1 MPRFA
6 ELHTTTNFTFLEGA
20 SHPEDYVR
28 RAKELELE
36 AVAITDRNSLA
47 GVVRAYAEAKKIDQ
61 RIIIGSELV
70 LSDGQCLIALPM
82 NRTAYGRLCRL
93 ISLGRQR
100 AEKGQCLIHKEDL
113 LEWCEDI
120 IFILRAPE
128 KIDLLFKEN
137 VRYWALE
144 LGPNLYMAAENL
156 LLGHDE
162 RRLVQLHAIAETRNI
177 PMVASNHA
185 LMDVPDKRKV
195 ADILT
200 CIREHCTIEEA
211 GTRLQKNAERHL
223 KGTDEMLELFAG
235 YEAAVWQTQEISR
248 RISFCLS
255 ELKYEYPD
263 EVSNGQDPQTEL
275 ESLVARRIPERYPPY
290 LFPYGAPEKT
300 LKLIKHEMAIISE
313 LNYAPYFLTI
323 YDIVKFATEKEILCQ
338 GRGSAANSVVC
349 YILGITSVSP
359 DRLDMVFERFISVQR
374 NEPPDIDVDF
384 EHERREEVIQYIY
397 EKYGRHRAGLSATVI
412 CYRARSAIR
421 EVGKALG
428 LSQDTLSSM
437 TSLIWGWS
445 SSDQATSRSQIKAA
459 GLDPDDKRLALCAE
473 LTQKIMGYPRH
484 LSQHVGG
491 FIITKAR
498 LDDIVPVENAAMEN
512 RTVIEWDKDDI
523 DTLGI
528 LKVDVLGLGMLSCIR
543 KSFELLNTH
552 YGISHTL
559 ASVPEGDS
567 AVYDMLGQADSVGV
581 FQVESRAQM
590 SFLPRMKPKNFYDL
604 VIEVAIVRPGPIQG
618 DMVHPYIRRRNGE
631 ETVIYPSKK
640 LEEVLKKTLGVPLFQ
655 EQAMRIAI
663 VGAGFSPGEA
673 DQLRRAMA
681 TFRKMGTIN
690 SFRGKFVQGMQQNG
704 YDVEF
709 AERCFKQIEGFGEYG
724 FPESH
729 AASFALLVYVSAWLK
744 CHYPGVFACALLNS
758 QPMGFYAPAQIIR
771 DAREHGVAV
780 KPPDVNYSDWNSIL
794 ELSEEGLVLRLGLR
808 QIKGLNEEDADWIAA
823 ARQNGY
829 VTVRDLWLRAG
840 IKPTVLKRLAN
851 ADAFTSLHL
860 TRRDALWQASGI
872 KGEKPLPLFAYAKED
887 EQVLDPDVTL
897 PPMHLGE
904 NVLQDYHSLRLS
916 LREHPLKLLRS
927 HFPGT
932 VKAKFLLKTPHKQP
946 LSVAGLVLA
955 RQRPGTSKGVVFMT
969 LEDEEG
975 SINVVVWRKTFER
988 YRRVIMTGRLVKISG
1003 ILERKGIVT
1012 HLIAEHITDFSHY
1025 LEKLSDADFLNHTSS
1040 ATLAFDGH
1048 HQKAA
1053 DKKQINPQRHPRD
1066 MIKALF
1072 PSRDFH

>member
-1 MPRFA
+1 MLRFA

-28 RAKELELE
+28 RAKELDLE

-47 GVVRAYAEAKKIDQ
+47 GVVRAYAEAIKIDQ
-61 RIIIGSELV
+61 RIIIGAELL
-70 LSDGQCLIALPM
+70 LSDGQCLVALPTDR
-82 NRTAYGRLCRL
+82 NAYGRLCRL
-93 ISLGRQR
+93 ISCGRQR
-100 AEKGQCLIHKEDL
+100 AEKSQCLIHKEDV
-113 LEWCEDI
+113 LEWAEGM
-120 IFILRAPE
+120 IFILQAPE
-128 KIDLLFKEN
+128 EIDGQFEESL
-137 VRYWALE
+137 RYWVAE
-144 LGPNLYMAAENL
+144 LGSALYLAAENL
-156 LLGHDE
+156 LLGQDE
-162 RRLVQLHAIAETRNI
+162 LRLARLHEVAQAHKV
-177 PMVASNHA
+177 PLVASNHA
-185 LMDVPDKRKV
+185 VMHRPENRPV

-200 CIREHCTIEEA
+200 CIREHCTIDEA

-223 KGTDEMLELFAG
+223 KSTEEMLELFSG
-235 YEAAVWQTQEISR
+235 YEDAVRQSQEISQK
-248 RISFCLS
+248 ISFSLD
-255 ELKYEYPD
+255 ELKYEYPE

-275 ESLVARRIPERYPPY
+275 ERLVIHRLPARYPAH
-290 LFPYGAPEKT
+290 LFPHGVPEKVAE
-300 LKLIKHEMAIISE
+300 LIQRELSVIKE

-323 YDIVKFATEKEILCQ
+323 YDIVKFATEQGILCQ

-359 DRLDMVFERFISVQR
+359 ERLDMVFERFISVER

-428 LSQDTLSSM
+428 LSQDTLASM
-437 TSLIWGWS
+437 TSLVWGWS
-445 SSDQATSRSQIKAA
+445 MSDRVTSRAQIKAA
-459 GLDPDDKRLALCAE
+459 GLDPDDRRLALCAE
-473 LTQKIMGYPRH
+473 LSQKIMGYPRH

-491 FIITKAR
+491 FIITKSR
-498 LDDIVPVENAAMEN
+498 LDEIVPVENAAMEN

-543 KSFELLNTH
+543 RAFALLKSH

-559 ASVPEGDS
+559 ASLPEGDT
-567 AVYDMLGQADSVGV
+567 AVYDMLCKADSVGV

-590 SFLPRMKPKNFYDL
+590 SFLPRMKPRNFYDL

-631 ETVIYPSKK
+631 EKAVYPSKE
-640 LEEVLKKTLGVPLFQ
+640 LEGVLGKTLGVPLFQ

-690 SFRGKFVQGMQQNG
+690 SFRDKFIRGMERNG
-704 YDVEF
+704 YDTEF

-729 AASFALLVYVSAWLK
+729 AASFALLVYASAWLK
-744 CHYPGVFACALLNS
+744 CHHPDAFACALLNS

-771 DAREHGVAV
+771 DAREHGVMV
-780 KPPDVNYSDWNSIL
+780 KPADVNYSAWDSIL
-794 ELSEEGLVLRLGLR
+794 EPGEGGLVLRLGLR
-808 QIKGLNEEDADWIAA
+808 QVKGMNEGDADWIVA

-840 IKPTVLKRLAN
+840 VKPAILKRLAD
-851 ADAFTSLHL
+851 ADAFSSLHL
-860 TRRDALWQASGI
+860 DRREALWQASGI
-872 KGEKPLPLFAYAKED
+872 KGEKPLPLFSYARED
-887 EQVLDPDVTL
+887 EQGMEPDVIL
-897 PPMHLGE
+897 PKMHIGE
-904 NVLQDYHSLRLS
+904 DVLQDYRSLRLS
-916 LREHPLKLLRS
+916 LRDHPIKLLRPQ
-927 HFPGT
+927 FPGT
-932 VKAKFLLKTPHKQP
+932 MKSKSL
-946 LSVAGLVLA
+946 LSVSDKQRVSVVGLVLA

-969 LEDEEG
+969 LEDEDG
-975 SINVVVWRKTFER
+975 SINIVVWRKVCER
-988 YRRVIMTGRLVKISG
+988 YRRAVMTGRLVQISG
-1003 ILERKGIVT
+1003 VIERKDIVT
-1012 HLIAEHITDFSHY
+1012 HLIADRITDYSSY
-1025 LEKLSDADFLNHTSS
+1025 LEKLGDENFLK
-1040 ATLAFDGH
+1040 
-1048 HQKAA
+1048 KASRA
-1053 DKKQINPQRHPRD
+1053 EPVKNRPVSLHKHPRD